1 MSKCNQAD
9 MYESLTFCPGQ
20 ESFPGIQGV
29 VYFVPKRSIVSWPK
43 LPSLADLA
51 DGDSVERIAK
61 YEGSFVLAAD
71 KKWRKMD
78 VVMEESPVSSESQG
92 EIPSKSFVN
101 KATIKLYSAEE
112 DATAFIRMA
121 NSDDMVFI
129 VFQKNG
135 KARVVGSKMFTT
147 SVKPKQELGSTAT
160 DKAGTTLEIE
170 ATDKCPAPFYV
181 GKIEAEDGDIDGATG
196 DAWIEPETEN
206 TAAKAAESDAAGAEA

>member
-1 MSKCNQAD
+1 
-9 MYESLTFCPGQ
+9 MYESLNFCPGQ

-29 VYFVPKRSIVSWPK
+29 VYFLPKRSIVSWPK
-43 LPSLADLA
+43 LPSLNDLK
-51 DGDSVERIAK
+51 DGDSVEKIAK

-92 EIPSKSFVN
+92 EIPSKSFIN

-121 NSDDMVFI
+121 NSDDLVFV

-135 KARVVGSKMFTT
+135 KSRVIGSKMFTT
-147 SVKPKQELGSTAT
+147 SVKPTQELGSTAT

-196 DAWIEPETEN
+196 DAWVEP
-206 TAAKAAESDAAGAEA
+206 TADAEA